1 MPLRRVMDSDIPPAQ
16 MEDNIYNFNSEQRGY
31 ISSAMHIAKSR
42 VQFSREQ
49 QMIRPQNIKE
59 FVDQKKEMFLVELS
73 YKTVDKEIQELTQK
87 QQRKATAIE
96 TSQIQLDRDGN
107 KLMKFIGE
115 DQKETT
121 NK

>member
-1 MPLRRVMDSDIPPAQ
+1 